1 MDDDFEE
8 VILPISNNGGKA
20 EQKIKPSV
28 SMDEEREKGGEE
40 VDEIDKHSTV
50 SVHVSRSSLVSV
62 CVVWYRTFRSF
73 HLILILFAILYSTL
87 VHEHIISAACV
98 RVRVPQ

>member
-8 VILPISNNGGKA
+8 VIPVSNNGGKA
-20 EQKIKPSV
+20 EQKIKSSV

-62 CVVWYRTFRSF
+62 CVVWYRTFRPF
-73 HLILILFAILYSTL
+73 HLIFTLFAILYLIPL
-87 VHEHIISAACV
+87 VHEHIISASC
-98 RVRVPQ
+98 VRVPQ

>member
-8 VILPISNNGGKA
+8 VIPVSNNGGKA

-40 VDEIDKHSTV
+40 VDEIDEHSI
-50 SVHVSRSSLVSV
+50 SAHVSRSSL
-62 CVVWYRTFRSF
+62 
-73 HLILILFAILYSTL
+73 A
-87 VHEHIISAACV
+87 
-98 RVRVPQ
+98 